1 MRKFTLLSRC
11 SGTQTFFVIKRF
23 LVISLLVSVLS
34 LVTSSC
40 DYVED
45 FMDYSKLT
53 ILDDGDLTSGELSGY
68 KNLKVKIG
76 DDEYTAFGTYKVP
89 NNTKV
94 SISWS
99 YCETYYYINSW
110 KNVWNNASVDLMVGE
125 IEHVTV
131 TLVEGSA
138 KIDKEWGI

>member
-11 SGTQTFFVIKRF
+11 LGTQTFFVIKRF

-53 ILDDGDLTSGELSGY
+53 ILDDGAKIENASVY
-68 KNLKVKIG
+68 RNLRVKIG
-76 DDEYTAFGTYKVP
+76 YEEHTAFGTYKVP

-99 YCETYYYINSW
+99 YDTWNYGW
-110 KNVWNNASVDLMVGE
+110 KNASVDLMVGE

>member
-11 SGTQTFFVIKRF
+11 LGTQTFFVIKRF

-53 ILDDGDLTSGELSGY
+53 ILDDGAKIENASVY
-68 KNLKVKIG
+68 RNLRVKIAN
-76 DDEYTAFGTYKVP
+76 EEHTAFGTYKVP

-99 YCETYYYINSW
+99 YDTWTYGW
-110 KNVWNNASVDLMVGE
+110 RNASVDLMVGE

>member
-1 MRKFTLLSRC
+1 MSRC
-11 SGTQTFFVIKRF
+11 CGTQTFFVIKRF

-53 ILDDGDLTSGELSGY
+53 ILDDGAKIENASVY
-68 KNLKVKIG
+68 RNLRVKIG
-76 DDEYTAFGTYKVP
+76 NEEHTAFGTYKVP

-94 SISWS
+94 SVSWS
-99 YCETYYYINSW
+99 YYSWTYGW
-110 KNVWNNASVDLMVGE
+110 RNASVDLMVGE

>member
-1 MRKFTLLSRC
+1 MRRFTLLSRC
-11 SGTQTFFVIKRF
+11 CGTQTFFVIKRF

-34 LVTSSC
+34 FVTTSC

-53 ILDDGDLTSGELSGY
+53 ILDDGAKIENASVY
-68 KNLKVKIG
+68 RNLRVKIG
-76 DDEYTAFGTYKVP
+76 NEEHTAFGTYKVP

-99 YCETYYYINSW
+99 YDTWNYGW
-110 KNVWNNASVDLMVGE
+110 KNPSVDLMVGE

>member
-11 SGTQTFFVIKRF
+11 LGTQTFFVIKRF

-53 ILDDGDLTSGELSGY
+53 ILDDGAKIENASVY
-68 KNLKVKIG
+68 RNLRVKIG
-76 DDEYTAFGTYKVP
+76 NEEHTAFGTYKVP

-99 YCETYYYINSW
+99 YDTWTYGW
-110 KNVWNNASVDLMVGE
+110 KNASVDLMVGE

>member
-1 MRKFTLLSRC
+1 MRRFTLLSRC
-11 SGTQTFFVIKRF
+11 CGTQTFFVIKRF

-53 ILDDGDLTSGELSGY
+53 ILDDGAKIENASVY
-68 KNLKVKIG
+68 RNLRVKIG
-76 DDEYTAFGTYKVP
+76 NEEHTAFGTYKVP

-99 YCETYYYINSW
+99 YDTWNYGW
-110 KNVWNNASVDLMVGE
+110 KNASVDLMVGE

>member
-45 FMDYSKLT
+45 FMDYSNLT
-53 ILDDGDLTSGELSGY
+53 ILDDGHSTPDDGSAY
-68 KNLKVKIG
+68 KNLRVKIG
-76 DDEYTAFGTYKVP
+76 NEEHTAFGTYKIP

-94 SISWS
+94 SVSWS
-99 YCETYYYINSW
+99 YYSWTYGW
-110 KNVWNNASVDLMVGE
+110 RNASVDLMVGE
-125 IEHVTV
+125 LEHVTV
-131 TLVEGSA
+131 KLVEGSA
-138 KIDKEWGI
+138 QIDKEWGI

>member
-1 MRKFTLLSRC
+1 MENKNNKVSFDNINLLKSFIKEGKFSA
-11 SGTQTFFVIKRF
+11 
-23 LVISLLVSVLS
+23 
-34 LVTSSC
+34 
-40 DYVED
+40 
-45 FMDYSKLT
+45 LT
-53 ILDDGDLTSGELSGY
+53 GSI

-99 YCETYYYINSW
+99 YCETYYHINSW

>member
-11 SGTQTFFVIKRF
+11 LGTQTFFVIKRF

-53 ILDDGDLTSGELSGY
+53 ILDDGAKIENASVY
-68 KNLKVKIG
+68 RNLRVKIG
-76 DDEYTAFGTYKVP
+76 NEEHTAFGTYKVP

-99 YCETYYYINSW
+99 YDTWNYGW
-110 KNVWNNASVDLMVGE
+110 KNASVDLMVGE

>member
-1 MRKFTLLSRC
+1 MRRFTLLSRC
-11 SGTQTFFVIKRF
+11 CGTQTFFVIKRF

-34 LVTSSC
+34 FVTTSC

-53 ILDDGDLTSGELSGY
+53 ILDDGAKIENASVY
-68 KNLKVKIG
+68 RNLRVKIG
-76 DDEYTAFGTYKVP
+76 NEEHTAFGTYKVP

-99 YCETYYYINSW
+99 YDT
-110 KNVWNNASVDLMVGE
+110 WNYGWRNASVDLMVGE

>member
-1 MRKFTLLSRC
+1 MRRFTLLSRC
-11 SGTQTFFVIKRF
+11 CGTQTFFVIKRF
-23 LVISLLVSVLS
+23 LVISLLTSVLS
-34 LVTSSC
+34 FVTTSC

-53 ILDDGDLTSGELSGY
+53 IFDDGALARGDGSAY
-68 KNLKVKIG
+68 QNLRVKIG
-76 DDEYTAFGTYKVP
+76 NEEHTAFGTYKVP

-94 SISWS
+94 SVSWS
-99 YCETYYYINSW
+99 YYSWTYGW
-110 KNVWNNASVDLMVGE
+110 RNASVDLMVGE

>member
-1 MRKFTLLSRC
+1 MRRFTLLSRC
-11 SGTQTFFVIKRF
+11 CGTQTFFVIKRF

-53 ILDDGDLTSGELSGY
+53 ILDDGAKIENASVY
-68 KNLKVKIG
+68 RNLRVKIG
-76 DDEYTAFGTYKVP
+76 NEEHTAFGTYKVP

-99 YCETYYYINSW
+99 YDTWTYGW
-110 KNVWNNASVDLMVGE
+110 KNASVDLMVGE